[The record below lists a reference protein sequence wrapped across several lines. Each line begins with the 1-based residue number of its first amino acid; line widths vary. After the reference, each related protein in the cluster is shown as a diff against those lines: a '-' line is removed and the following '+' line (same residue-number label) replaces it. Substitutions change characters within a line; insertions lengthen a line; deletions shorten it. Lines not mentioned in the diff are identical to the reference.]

1 MINMYQ
7 LGYSPGVC
15 GWLYNSGDAITALAM
30 YVLPRLHTGGWL
42 MLYTQNM
49 AKHGKTWQNT
59 AKQVSETLKLYGIV
73 NFFINSVFKKS

>member
-30 YVLPRLHTGGWL
+30 YVLPGLHTGGWL
-42 MLYTQNM
+42 MLYTQNI
-49 AKHGKTWQNT
+49 AKL
-59 AKQVSETLKLYGIV
+59 VSETLKLYGIV